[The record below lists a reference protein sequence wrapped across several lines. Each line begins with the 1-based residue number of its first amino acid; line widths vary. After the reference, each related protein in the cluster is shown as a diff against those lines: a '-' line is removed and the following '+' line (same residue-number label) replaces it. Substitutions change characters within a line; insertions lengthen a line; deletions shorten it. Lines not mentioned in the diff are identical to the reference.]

1 MRRLLLSVLAIVLAA
16 AVPAAAWTPVGT
28 VQGYLIIANT
38 LTDVQT
44 VHLVDSVALFGGGYP
59 VLTPVPGNPFETLM
73 NSAGE
78 DILVQITGFL
88 PTVSGNQVT
97 FPGGNGLNLRLRSQ
111 LSALNQTLGTAYQS
125 GSYSQSGSLISFE
138 AYYVNPDGRIF
149 LPNNSGL
156 DWMQNY
162 GITNQLRLTGTA
174 DFGDVRY
181 IDGYAPYFPFVPVTM
196 TLSVQPIP
204 EPVFFQVGTLAA
216 LSGLGLLR
224 LRRRS

>member
-1 MRRLLLSVLAIVLAA
+1 MRRLLLSVLAILLAA

-28 VQGYLIIANT
+28 VQGYLMINNT

-44 VHLVDSVALFGGGYP
+44 VSLVESVAPLGGGFP

-78 DILVQITGFL
+78 DILVQIIGFL

-111 LSALNQTLGTAYQS
+111 ISALNQTLGAAYQS
-125 GSYSQSGSLISFE
+125 GTYSQSGSLVSFD
-138 AYYVNPDGRIF
+138 AYYVTDGRIN

-181 IDGYAPYFPFVPVTM
+181 IPGSAPYVPFVPVTM

-204 EPVFFQVGTLAA
+204 EPVFFQMGTLAA
-216 LSGLGLLR
+216 LSGLGILR